1 MEIKELKQ
9 NLERDLKS
17 LGYVLYDVTYEKKNK
32 ILHVTIDKQMDLNEV
47 EELSRKVSSIM
58 DLYDEDMEE
67 YLLDV
72 SSVGI
77 EREIRN
83 ADELKQAI
91 GSYIYVKT
99 KELKV
104 YGDLKEF
111 DGETLTLVTK
121 EKNINKTL
129 KINYKDIKFVRYAY
143 KF

>member
-1 MEIKELKQ
+1 MEIKELKE
-9 NLERDLKS
+9 NLQRDLKS
-17 LGYVLYDVTYEKKNK
+17 LGYVLNDVSYEKKNR

-58 DLYDEDMEE
+58 DMYDQDMEE

-83 ADELKQAI
+83 QDELKTAI

-104 YGDLKEF
+104 NGDLVDF
-111 DGETLTLVTK
+111 DGEVLTLNTK

>member
-1 MEIKELKQ
+1 MEIKELKE
-9 NLERDLKS
+9 NLQRDLKS
-17 LGYVLYDVTYEKKNK
+17 LGYVLYDVSYEKKNR

-58 DLYDEDMEE
+58 DMYDQDMEE

-83 ADELKQAI
+83 QDELKAAI
-91 GSYIYVKT
+91 GYYIYVKT

-104 YGDLKEF
+104 NGDLVDF
-111 DGETLTLVTK
+111 DGEVLTLNTK

>member
-1 MEIKELKQ
+1 MEIKELKEYLQ
-9 NLERDLKS
+9 RDLKS
-17 LGYVLYDVTYEKKNK
+17 LGYVLYDVSYEKKNR

-58 DLYDEDMEE
+58 DMYDQDMEE

-83 ADELKQAI
+83 QDELKAAI

-104 YGDLKEF
+104 NGDLVDF
-111 DGETLTLVTK
+111 DGEVLTLNTK

>member
-1 MEIKELKQ
+1 MEIKELKE
-9 NLERDLKS
+9 NLQRDLKS
-17 LGYVLYDVTYEKKNK
+17 LGYVLYDVSYEKKNR

-58 DLYDEDMEE
+58 DMYDQDMEE

-72 SSVGI
+72 SSAGI

-83 ADELKQAI
+83 QDELKAAI

-104 YGDLKEF
+104 NGDLVDF
-111 DGETLTLVTK
+111 DGEVLTLNTK

>member
-83 ADELKQAI
+83 ADELKQAV

>member
-1 MEIKELKQ
+1 MEIKELKE
-9 NLERDLKS
+9 NLQRDLKS
-17 LGYVLYDVTYEKKNK
+17 LGYVLYDVSYEKKNR

-58 DLYDEDMEE
+58 DMYDQDMEE

-83 ADELKQAI
+83 QDELKAAI

-104 YGDLKEF
+104 NGDLVDF
-111 DGETLTLVTK
+111 DGEVLTLNTK

>member
-1 MEIKELKQ
+1 MEIKELKE
-9 NLERDLKS
+9 NLQRDLKS
-17 LGYVLYDVTYEKKNK
+17 VGYVLYDVSYEKKNR

-58 DLYDEDMEE
+58 DMYDQDMEE

-83 ADELKQAI
+83 QDELKAAI

-104 YGDLKEF
+104 NGDLVDF
-111 DGETLTLVTK
+111 DGEVLTLNTK

>member
-1 MEIKELKQ
+1 MEIKELKE
-9 NLERDLKS
+9 NLQRDLKS
-17 LGYVLYDVTYEKKNK
+17 LGYVLYDVSYEKKNK

-83 ADELKQAI
+83 ADELKAAI

-104 YGDLKEF
+104 NGDLKEF
-111 DGETLTLVTK
+111 DSETLTLATK
-121 EKNINKTL
+121 EKNLSKTL

>member
-1 MEIKELKQ
+1 MEIKELKE
-9 NLERDLKS
+9 NLQRDLKS
-17 LGYVLYDVTYEKKNK
+17 LGYVLYDVSYEKKNR

-47 EELSRKVSSIM
+47 EKLSRKVSSIM
-58 DLYDEDMEE
+58 DMYDQDMEE

-83 ADELKQAI
+83 QDELKAAV

-104 YGDLKEF
+104 YGDLVEF
-111 DGETLTLVTK
+111 DGEVLTLKTK

>member
-1 MEIKELKQ
+1 MEIKELKE
-9 NLERDLKS
+9 NLQRDLKS
-17 LGYVLYDVTYEKKNK
+17 LGYVLYDVSYEKKNR

-58 DLYDEDMEE
+58 DMYDQDMEE

-83 ADELKQAI
+83 QEELKAAV

-104 YGDLKEF
+104 YGDLVEF
-111 DGETLTLVTK
+111 DGEVLTLKTK

>member
-1 MEIKELKQ
+1 MDIKELKE
-9 NLERDLKS
+9 NLQRDLKS
-17 LGYVLYDVTYEKKNK
+17 LGYVLYDVSYEKKNR

-58 DLYDEDMEE
+58 DMYDQDMEE

-83 ADELKQAI
+83 QDELKTAI

-104 YGDLKEF
+104 NGDLVDF
-111 DGETLTLVTK
+111 DGEVLTLNTK

>member
-1 MEIKELKQ
+1 MEIKELKE
-9 NLERDLKS
+9 NLQRDLKS
-17 LGYVLYDVTYEKKNK
+17 LGYVLYDVSYEKKNR

-58 DLYDEDMEE
+58 DMYDQDMEE

-83 ADELKQAI
+83 QDELKTAI

-104 YGDLKEF
+104 NGDLVDF
-111 DGETLTLVTK
+111 DGEVLTLNTK

>member
-1 MEIKELKQ
+1 MEIKELKE
-9 NLERDLKS
+9 NLQRDLKS
-17 LGYVLYDVTYEKKNK
+17 LGYVLYDVSYEKKNR

-58 DLYDEDMEE
+58 DMYDQDMEE

-77 EREIRN
+77 ERKIRN
-83 ADELKQAI
+83 QDELKAAI

-104 YGDLKEF
+104 NGDLVDF
-111 DGETLTLVTK
+111 DGEVLTLNTK

>member
-83 ADELKQAI
+83 ADELKQAVS
-91 GSYIYVKT
+91 SYIYVKT

>member
-1 MEIKELKQ
+1 MEIKELKE
-9 NLERDLKS
+9 NLQRDLKS
-17 LGYVLYDVTYEKKNK
+17 LGYVLYDVSYEKKNR

-58 DLYDEDMEE
+58 DMYDQDMEE

-83 ADELKQAI
+83 QDELKAAV

-104 YGDLKEF
+104 YGDLVEF
-111 DGETLTLVTK
+111 DGEVLTLNTK